1 LEPILGTFRTAC
13 QTYLIPGTEVAID
26 EIMVRFHRRSSNTCK
41 MPNKP
46 IKQGYKIFALAND
59 SYIWHFQLSSKQ
71 YGIEELS
78 KVDELTLTR
87 SMVLQMARL
96 LPKFPNSHYII
107 YLNNYFTFIPLF
119 SMLQKENISAAG
131 TTRPLRID
139 FPALLIVLRQNWPT
153 KLD

>member
-13 QTYLIPGTEVAID
+13 QTYLIPRTEVAID
-26 EIMVRFHRRSSNTCK
+26 EIMVCFHRQLSDTCK
-41 MPNKP
+41 MLNKL
-46 IKQGYKIFALAND
+46 IKQGYKIFALADD

-78 KVDELTLTR
+78 KVDKLTPTR
-87 SMVLQMARL
+87 SIVLQMARL

-107 YLNNYFTFIPLF
+107 YLDNYFTSIPLF
-119 SMLQKENISAAG
+119 SMLRKENISAAG
-131 TTRPLRID
+131 TTRPSGID
-139 FPALLIVLRQNWPT
+139 FLALLIVLRQNWPT